1 MRPARAVALVA
12 TRHRPTPATLR
23 GRPSRRP
30 FLLLLV
36 YGICLVLVGVTASSQ
51 AAVVTGNYQATA
63 MSSIVQD
70 DAGLVRAIVNSFVKV
85 TDLDPGPDATRRI
98 ELDNMLAAMA
108 DRDGLLRVEIRDV
121 QGRVQASNVSLA
133 GDAQAAIDEGMTMAL
148 AGKPSAS
155 LVDAAS
161 TGQPGTATDSVP
173 LMRENLPLQ
182 TQDGVV
188 RAVVVAWRNA
198 QPILNEM
205 EESRWQVV
213 VLTLIAAL
221 VLSVVLFFVFK
232 TAQDRIQRQAAALV
246 EAARRDPAT
255 GLLNHGAAVEQLGAA
270 VNAARLDGTSV
281 GIALLDIDNF
291 RLVNDTHGHA
301 VGDEALLLVTD
312 RLACEA
318 TPGIVVGRY
327 GPDEFLVFAPGG
339 VARLEN
345 AVRSVRDA
353 LASEILQDPL
363 GGRLPITI
371 SAGICGFP
379 GDGPSVTQLLAV
391 VTRTLEGAKSGGG
404 DAVRIASADLESA
417 DARGFDVLHGLVI
430 AIDTKDRYTKRHSE
444 DVARYGLFIADRLGL
459 DAEARRT
466 IRVAGLLHDV
476 GKIGIPDHVLRKPGH
491 LTDGEYEIVK
501 QHVALG
507 DAIVRDVP
515 DIDAVRA
522 GIRHHHERWDGRG
535 YLHGLAGT
543 DIPIVARILAV
554 GDAFSAM
561 TTSRPYR
568 KALSVREAIV
578 RLLDAAGTQLDEDVV
593 RVFVEGIENAP
604 DAPLPG
610 APMVPLWTP
619 EATMLRGGTGGGG
632 IGQPSCEPAS
642 PQEGE
647 PREAEVAA

>member
-12 TRHRPTPATLR
+12 TRHRPIPATVR

-70 DAGLVRAIVNSFVKV
+70 DAGLVRAIVNSYLSSS
-85 TDLDPGPDATRRI
+85 DIDPGADAARRV
-98 ELDNMLAAMA
+98 ELDNMLAATA
-108 DRDGLLRVEIRDV
+108 DRDGLVRVELRDL
-121 QGRVQASNVSLA
+121 QGRVRASSVGLA
-133 GDAQAAIDEGMTMAL
+133 SDAQAVIDEGMTMAL

-155 LVDAAS
+155 LVDAA
-161 TGQPGTATDSVP
+161 TAGQAGTATETGP
-173 LMRENLPLQ
+173 LMREYLPLQ
-182 TQDGVV
+182 TSDGVV

-198 QPILNEM
+198 QPILDEM

-213 VLTLIAAL
+213 LLTLIAAL

-301 VGDEALLLVTD
+301 VGDQALLLVTD
-312 RLACEA
+312 RLARET

-345 AVRSVRDA
+345 AIRAVRDD
-353 LASEILQDPL
+353 LAAEVLRDPL
-363 GGRLPITI
+363 GGRLPITV

-379 GDGPSVTQLLAV
+379 ADGPSVTQLLAV
-391 VTRTLEGAKSGGG
+391 VTRTLEGAKSSGG
-404 DAVRIASADLESA
+404 DAVRIASADPESA
-417 DARGFDVLHGLVI
+417 EARGFDVLHGLVI

-476 GKIGIPDHVLRKPGH
+476 GKIGIPDHVLRKPAR

-535 YLHGLAGT
+535 YLHGLAGP
-543 DIPIVARILAV
+543 DIPFVARILAV

-593 RVFVEGIENAP
+593 RVFVEGLENAP

-610 APMVPLWTP
+610 APVLPLWSP
-619 EATMLRGGTGGGG
+619 DATLLGGG
-632 IGQPSCEPAS
+632 IGRRAAAALAGEPGSADES
-642 PQEGE
+642 